1 MPHNLARLLRVTM
14 VAAPLLGA
22 GSARSA
28 MVATVIFDP
37 ANAASTAIIVNG
49 GYTTP
54 FGTALHSGTSPDW
67 SVGTSLGTLF
77 QVPTFQ
83 FGYDPGQPVVGEP
96 GSAVTLG
103 HDERFP
109 KTWLN
114 DRDAIRLGWGDGRGL
129 GNGDGA
135 DLAIFEAATSEA
147 FAVRLHGVDTG
158 WSYWRYTPYLSEYD
172 EANDATPTLIDFTD
186 FGLGTTEIVNA
197 LEIANL
203 LDVDTVDTALAGTLG
218 LGYGTVYF
226 GGSTSAGKDLTP
238 ARYSSSQLIWTPF
251 ESTKFDPDIQYAV
264 GLRPIVQS
272 GVPIALSA
280 TSAPASLLL
289 PYRAAT
295 AMPEPGPLVL
305 ALALLPLL
313 LREAHHKRLVR
324 FAP

>member
-1 MPHNLARLLRVTM
+1 V
-14 VAAPLLGA
+14 
-22 GSARSA
+22 S
-28 MVATVIFDP
+28 FDP
-37 ANAASTAIIVNG
+37 ANATSTAIIVNG
-49 GYTTP
+49 GYATP

-67 SVGTSLGTLF
+67 SVGTSLGALF
-77 QVPTFQ
+77 QVPPFQ
-83 FGYDPGQPVVGEP
+83 FNYDPSQPVAGEP

-114 DRDAIRLGWGDGRGL
+114 DRDAIRLGWGDGHGL

-158 WSYWRYTPYLSEYD
+158 WSYWRYTPYLNEYD
-172 EANDATPTLIDFTD
+172 AANDATPTLIEFGD
-186 FGLGTTEIVNA
+186 FGLGATEVVNA

-203 LDVDTVDTALAGTLG
+203 LDTDTVDTAIAGTVG

-226 GGSTSAGKDLTP
+226 GGSAQEDQNLTP
-238 ARYSSSQLIWTPF
+238 ARYSSSRSLWLPF

-264 GLRPIVQS
+264 GLHPIVQS
-272 GVPIALSA
+272 GVPVELSA
-280 TSAPASLLL
+280 TSAPARLML

-295 AMPEPGPLVL
+295 AMPEPGTLVL
-305 ALALLPLL
+305 ALALLPLVA
-313 LREAHHKRLVR
+313 RRAIRRNAIEGGR
-324 FAP
+324 P